1 MKKLRCEL
9 CGSTDLIK
17 KDGIYV
23 CNSCGSKFTVEEA
36 RKMMVEVEGDVN
48 VKNMG
53 NVENYIVMAKNAFSS
68 KNNKE
73 AENYCNKAIE
83 INTESYEAWLIKG
96 KAAGW
101 QSTIANIRFPE
112 ALNCFENAIK
122 YAPEDKKEEI
132 KKETF
137 EEARN
142 LLDALN
148 QLACGHYLDY
158 PSADNANSIINSL
171 IAVKDSIDAFKSKVA
186 NIDFSSDDLK
196 LAKDINATVV
206 SAYSNI
212 ILKEYIGDEGH
223 PDKFD
228 FENFRDRAIAAN
240 GLLDICLLF
249 AETSKETQ
257 ITILENKL
265 IILQE
270 LVKCCSYTKEYLNGG
285 SSYWRVEYTLT
296 EEGKQKILD
305 LIMQAHE
312 KIKELNPDYII
323 PDRNSIK
330 TKQGCYIATA
340 VYGSYD
346 CPQVWTLR
354 RYRDNVL
361 DMHWYGRLF
370 IKTYYKISPKFV
382 KMFGKT
388 KWFNNIFKRKLD
400 KMVNKLNKS
409 GVESTPYNDKY

>member
-53 NVENYIVMAKNAFSS
+53 NVENYIVMAQNAFSS

-265 IILQE
+265 IISSVDI
-270 LVKCCSYTKEYLNGG
+270 LVILPSLFSTKVSAKFFFLFCNSKIF
-285 SSYWRVEYTLT
+285 SSTLFFMT
-296 EEGKQKILD
+296 SL
-305 LIMQAHE
+305 
-312 KIKELNPDYII
+312 
-323 PDRNSIK
+323 
-330 TKQGCYIATA
+330 
-340 VYGSYD
+340 
-346 CPQVWTLR
+346 
-354 RYRDNVL
+354 
-361 DMHWYGRLF
+361 
-370 IKTYYKISPKFV
+370 
-382 KMFGKT
+382 
-388 KWFNNIFKRKLD
+388 
-400 KMVNKLNKS
+400 
-409 GVESTPYNDKY
+409 